1 MAAPERRRRQILI
14 DRQLQLGLSVHFVAW
29 LYFYVVAFAVLANAE
44 SIWAL
49 FTQPDS
55 EGAHLEAVEHLQWFT
70 KLTILPLTLTF
81 ACVAVHGVMITHR
94 IAGPIYRI
102 KAVIRDLAQRRLPS
116 GPVTLRKGDCFRDVA
131 EELTKLTDSTRDD
144 HARRRRMNG
153 ETVAALRELV
163 DSLESGPRP
172 AAETLAMANQALD
185 RAEFLDRHLSAALE
199 PVADDAAAPAADA
212 TPPAGTAA
220 TPPAAAAPVA
230 DAAPPADAAPVAADA
245 PAAEAAPAAGAP
257 ADATLVTS
265 DAAKS

>member
-49 FTQPDS
+49 FTQPDA
-55 EGAHLEAVEHLQWFT
+55 EGAHLDAVEHLQWFT
-70 KLTILPLTLTF
+70 RLTILPLTLTF

-116 GPVTLRKGDCFRDVA
+116 GPVTLRKGDCFLDVA
-131 EELTKLTDSTRDD
+131 DELTKLVESTRDD
-144 HARRRRMNG
+144 HGRRRRMNG
-153 ETVAALRELV
+153 ETVATLRELV
-163 DSLESGPRP
+163 AALESGPRP

-185 RAEFLDRHLSAALE
+185 RAEFLDRHLTAALE
-199 PVADDAAAPAADA
+199 PGSGDEAAAAARA
-212 TPPAGTAA
+212 TPPADTPAA
-220 TPPAAAAPVA
+220 PPAPAAPVA
-230 DAAPPADAAPVAADA
+230 DAAPPVDAAPVVDAAP
-245 PAAEAAPAAGAP
+245 PAAAP

-265 DAAKS
+265 DAANS